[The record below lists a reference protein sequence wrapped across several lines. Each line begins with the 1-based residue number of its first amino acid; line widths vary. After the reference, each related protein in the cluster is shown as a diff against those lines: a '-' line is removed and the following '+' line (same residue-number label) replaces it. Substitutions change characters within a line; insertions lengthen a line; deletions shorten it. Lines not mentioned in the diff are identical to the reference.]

1 MQIIELMPGDW
12 VNIQKRTERVNY
24 LSVIDDNPTSPCW
37 SINGTHN
44 PALIKP
50 LSLTGKILKLSHFIE
65 IPNIEDE
72 IYVNGEIMIAKEDD
86 NWRVNWGASFE
97 VHIHYVHELQHIISL
112 LKLNLTINVF
122 ANGTK

>member
-1 MQIIELMPGDW
+1 MPGDW

-37 SINGTHN
+37 SVNGTHN